1 MVPKIA
7 LQGVSYRASLL
18 TKFRDSS
25 FYKNK
30 YDSEGEIS
38 PSSFGT
44 SNYQQNYDREPYST
58 ARKAS

>member
-7 LQGVSYRASLL
+7 LQVVSYRASLF

-44 SNYQQNYDREPYST
+44 
-58 ARKAS
+58 

>member
-7 LQGVSYRASLL
+7 LQWVSYRASLL

-30 YDSEGEIS
+30 YDREGEMTILLILS
-38 PSSFGT
+38 HL
-44 SNYQQNYDREPYST
+44 
-58 ARKAS
+58 

>member
-30 YDSEGEIS
+30 DDREGEIS

-44 SNYQQNYDREPYST
+44 
-58 ARKAS
+58 